1 MIGCFCSSV
10 LFLFVIKIVFE
21 KLFKGMSLVQRI
33 KIIFK
38 FILSISH
45 TSSFRLRSGL
55 YIFYIFKKTFFLL
68 LLCNLYHLN
77 LTFLYY
83 PQEKGTMRKKQIKRS
98 LDIASLHL
106 LVINKHEG
114 MVFIMSVCYDGKD
127 TKIDHIWYRTCK

>member
-21 KLFKGMSLVQRI
+21 TLFKGMSLVQRI

-55 YIFYIFKKTFFLL
+55 YIFHIFKKTFFLL

-77 LTFLYY
+77 LTFQYY
-83 PQEKGTMRKKQIKRS
+83 PQEKGAMRKKQIKRS
-98 LDIASLHL
+98 LDIASLQL

-114 MVFIMSVCYDGKD
+114 MVFIMSLRYDHRSK
-127 TKIDHIWYRTCK
+127 KIDHIWNRSCK